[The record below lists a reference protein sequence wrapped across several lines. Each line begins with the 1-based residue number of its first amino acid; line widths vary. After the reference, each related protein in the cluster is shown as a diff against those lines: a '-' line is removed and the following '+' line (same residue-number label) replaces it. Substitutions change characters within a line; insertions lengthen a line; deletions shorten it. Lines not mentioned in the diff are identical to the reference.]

1 MDILRMVV
9 MTILEVVKE
18 LAKGANRPELVEKC
32 EECAC
37 EVKAYDDLKNGEGKG
52 NG

>member
-32 EECAC
+32 DECVC
-37 EVKAYDDLKNGEGKG
+37 EVHAYDDLKKGEEKADG
-52 NG
+52 